1 MPWGIGGS
9 AGAPC
14 GSSRP
19 RPDRRRGDS
28 NATCRRSTAAIPDYC
43 VRLWLWHT
51 GEGIGGSHRRTPGA
65 RERQGRAMTDLA
77 RIEIVY
83 CRQCRWLLRAAWM
96 AQELLSTFETEL
108 GGIALVPGTGGIFE
122 VRLGADVIWSRQE
135 MERFPDIKELKQ
147 LVRDRVAPEKDLGHA
162 EPDGAKS

>member
-1 MPWGIGGS
+1 MVHRRDPGLL
-9 AGAPC
+9 
-14 GSSRP
+14 RP
-19 RPDRRRGDS
+19 ALVMAHWRRDRRLTPADAGRPGAGFNGFGFWGS
-28 NATCRRSTAAIPDYC
+28 GFRAAS
-43 VRLWLWHT
+43 
-51 GEGIGGSHRRTPGA
+51 ENGA

-108 GGIALVPGTGGIFE
+108 GGIALVPGTGGVFE
-122 VRLGADVIWSRQE
+122 VRLGADVIWSRKE

-147 LVRDRVAPEKDLGHA
+147 LVRDRVAPERDLGHS

>member
-1 MPWGIGGS
+1 MPWRFKGNLQ
-9 AGAPC
+9 A
-14 GSSRP
+14 R
-19 RPDRRRGDS
+19 
-28 NATCRRSTAAIPDYC
+28 
-43 VRLWLWHT
+43 
-51 GEGIGGSHRRTPGA
+51 HRRDFGLLRPALVMAHWRRVRRLTPGDAGRPGAGFWGSGFRAASENGA

-108 GGIALVPGTGGIFE
+108 GGIALVPGTGGVFE
-122 VRLGADVIWSRQE
+122 IRLGDDVIWSRQE

-147 LVRDRVAPEKDLGHA
+147 LVRDRVAPERDLGHS